1 MFARLFG
8 FLSADMAIDL
18 GTANTLVYVKGR
30 GIVLNEPSVVA
41 IAEVKGKKRV
51 LAVGED
57 AKRMLGRTPGNIRAV
72 RPLRDGVIADF
83 EVAEEMIKYFIRKVH
98 NRRSFASPMVIVCV
112 PSGSTA
118 VERRAIQESAESAGA
133 RRVLLIEE
141 PMAAAIGA
149 GLPVTEPTGSMVVD
163 IGGGTTEVA
172 VLSLG
177 GIVYARSVRVGGD
190 KMDEAIIAY
199 IRRNHNLLVG
209 EGSASR
215 IKEEIGSACPPDEGE
230 GRTMEIKGRD
240 LMNGVPKELI
250 ISERQISESLA
261 EPVGAIIEAVKV
273 ALEHT
278 EPELAADIVD
288 KGIVLT
294 GGGGLLSN
302 LDFVLRHAT
311 GLPVSLADDPLSCVV
326 LGTGRALEEMK
337 RLKDV
342 LTSMY

>member
-1 MFARLFG
+1 MFSKLLG
-8 FLSADMAIDL
+8 MLSADMAIDL
-18 GTANTLVYVKGR
+18 GTANTVVYVKGR

-41 IAEVKGKKRV
+41 MVNNRGKKQV
-51 LAVGED
+51 LAVGDE
-57 AKRMLGRTPGNIRAV
+57 AKMMLGRTPGNIEAI

-83 EVAEEMIKYFIRKVH
+83 EVAEEMIKHFIRKVH
-98 NRRSFASPMVIVCV
+98 NRRSFASPQIVVCV

-133 RRVLLIEE
+133 RRVFLIEE

-177 GIVYARSVRVGGD
+177 GIVYSRSVRVGGD

-209 EGSASR
+209 ESSAERIKKEVGSA
-215 IKEEIGSACPPDEGE
+215 APPEDGH
-230 GRTMEIKGRD
+230 GLTMEIKGRD
-240 LMNGVPKELI
+240 LMNGVPKELV
-250 ISERQISESLA
+250 ISQRQVAESLA
-261 EPVGAIIEAVKV
+261 EPVSAIVEAVKV

-278 EPELAADIVD
+278 APELAADIVD

-294 GGGGLLSN
+294 GGGALLSN

-311 GLPVSLADDPLSCVV
+311 GLPVSIADDPLTCVAK
-326 LGTGRALEEMK
+326 GTGRALEDM
-337 RLKDV
+337 RTLRNV
-342 LTSMY
+342 LTNAY